1 MSTQAE
7 KGIQGKEQ
15 PQAAGE
21 SRFQTLLQHSADAI
35 VLMTAEGL
43 ITDASESLQNLL
55 GYTPAECIGTLIF
68 NYLPPDDTVAIASK
82 LAEVLQAPGAQVTVE
97 YRARH
102 KNGSWVWLEATGSN
116 YLHDPQI
123 QAIIGNF
130 RNVTERKQL
139 EVALQQERERQ
150 RLLNEA
156 GAALVASLDHQ
167 IG

>member
-68 NYLPPDDTVAIASK
+68 NYLHPDDTVAIASK

-116 YLHDPQI
+116 YLHDSQI

-139 EVALQQERERQ
+139 EVVLQQERERQ
-150 RLLNEA
+150 RLLR
-156 GAALVASLDHQ
+156 
-167 IG
+167 